1 MLSPP
6 LWAGRSQE
14 RKSDMTLR
22 HMRILVSVFQKN
34 SITKAAQELHL
45 AQPSVSLAV
54 RELEEYYGI
63 RLFDRIGRHIAPTEC
78 GKEFYEYAIHIVSL
92 FNEMEQKMRNWD
104 TFGTLR
110 VGASITIGTHI
121 LPVLIHGYQEK
132 FPDLTIEA
140 KVSRSASIEDEL
152 IHSGI
157 DLGLIET
164 QPSHPDLRAV
174 PFMTDSMC
182 VIIPPGHPLSSAKSI
197 SLAGL
202 SRFPFLMREKG
213 SAGRELLDAAFSLQ
227 QITVSPRW
235 ESTSTQALVKAVA
248 EGLGVSVLPYLL
260 VKKDIE
266 EGTVRQVPLDQPIR
280 RNLNV
285 IYHKSKFLT
294 DNMRSFIDLCKK
306 YGKSVK

>member
-1 MLSPP
+1 
-6 LWAGRSQE
+6 
-14 RKSDMTLR
+14 
-22 HMRILVSVFQKN
+22 MRIFVSVFQKN

-45 AQPSVSLAV
+45 TQPSVSLAV
-54 RELEEYYGI
+54 RELEDYYGI

-78 GKEFYEYAIHIVSL
+78 GKEFYRYAVHIVSL
-92 FNEMEQKMRNWD
+92 FNEMEKKMRNWD

-110 VGASITIGTHI
+110 IGASITIGTHI
-121 LPVLIHGYQEK
+121 LPVLIRRYQEQ
-132 FPDLTIEA
+132 FPDLTVEA
-140 KVSRSASIEDEL
+140 KVSKSASVEDEI
-152 IHSGI
+152 IHNGI

-182 VIIPPGHPLSSAKSI
+182 AITAPDHPLASVKSI
-197 SLAGL
+197 SLAEL

-213 SAGRELLDAAFSLQ
+213 SAGRKLLDAAFSLQ

-235 ESTSTQALVKAVA
+235 ESTNTQALVKAVA
-248 EGLGVSVLPYLL
+248 EGLGVSVLPYLI

-266 EGTVRQVPLDQPIR
+266 EGTVRQIPLNQPIR

-294 DNMRSFIDLCKK
+294 DNMKSFIELCKK
-306 YGKSVK
+306 YGKSAK

>member
-1 MLSPP
+1 
-6 LWAGRSQE
+6 
-14 RKSDMTLR
+14 
-22 HMRILVSVFQKN
+22 
-34 SITKAAQELHL
+34 
-45 AQPSVSLAV
+45 
-54 RELEEYYGI
+54 
-63 RLFDRIGRHIAPTEC
+63 
-78 GKEFYEYAIHIVSL
+78 
-92 FNEMEQKMRNWD
+92 MEQKMRNWD

>member
-1 MLSPP
+1 
-6 LWAGRSQE
+6 
-14 RKSDMTLR
+14 
-22 HMRILVSVFQKN
+22 MRIFVSVFQKN

-54 RELEEYYGI
+54 RELEDYYGI

-78 GKEFYEYAIHIVSL
+78 GKEFYRYAVHIVSL
-92 FNEMEQKMRNWD
+92 FNEMEKKMRNWD

-110 VGASITIGTHI
+110 IGASITIGTHI
-121 LPVLIHGYQEK
+121 LPVLIHRYQDQ
-132 FPDLTIEA
+132 FPDLMIEA
-140 KVSRSASIEDEL
+140 KVSKSASVEDEI
-152 IHSGI
+152 IHNGI

-182 VIIPPGHPLSSAKSI
+182 AITAPDHPLASVKSI
-197 SLAGL
+197 SLAEL

-213 SAGRELLDAAFSLQ
+213 SAGRKLLDAAFSLQ

-235 ESTSTQALVKAVA
+235 ESTNTQALVKAVA
-248 EGLGVSVLPYLL
+248 EGLGVSVLPYLI

-266 EGTVRQVPLDQPIR
+266 EGTVRQIPLNQPIR

-294 DNMRSFIDLCKK
+294 DNMKSFIELCKK
-306 YGKSVK
+306 YGKSAK

>member
-1 MLSPP
+1 
-6 LWAGRSQE
+6 
-14 RKSDMTLR
+14 
-22 HMRILVSVFQKN
+22 MRIFVSVFQKN

-78 GKEFYEYAIHIVSL
+78 GKEFYEYAVHIVSL

>member
-1 MLSPP
+1 
-6 LWAGRSQE
+6 
-14 RKSDMTLR
+14 MTLR
-22 HMRILVSVFQKN
+22 HMRIFVSVFQKN

-54 RELEEYYGI
+54 RELEDYYGI

-78 GKEFYEYAIHIVSL
+78 GKEFYEYAVHIVSL
-92 FNEMEQKMRNWD
+92 FNEMEKKMRNWD

-110 VGASITIGTHI
+110 IGASITIGTHI
-121 LPVLIHGYQEK
+121 LPVLIRRYQEQ
-132 FPDLTIEA
+132 FPDLTVEA
-140 KVSRSASIEDEL
+140 KVSKSASVEDEL

-182 VIIPPGHPLSSAKSI
+182 VITAPDHPLASAKSV
-197 SLAGL
+197 SLTEL

-266 EGTVRQVPLDQPIR
+266 EGTVRQIPLDQPIR

-294 DNMRSFIDLCKK
+294 DNMKSFIELCKK
-306 YGKSVK
+306 YGKSAK

>member
-1 MLSPP
+1 
-6 LWAGRSQE
+6 
-14 RKSDMTLR
+14 MTLR
-22 HMRILVSVFQKN
+22 HMRIFVSVFQKN

-54 RELEEYYGI
+54 RELEDYYGI

-78 GKEFYEYAIHIVSL
+78 GKEFYEYAVHIVSL
-92 FNEMEQKMRNWD
+92 FNEMEKKMRNWD

-110 VGASITIGTHI
+110 IGASITIGTHI
-121 LPVLIHGYQEK
+121 LPVLIRRYQEQ
-132 FPDLTIEA
+132 FPDLTVEA
-140 KVSRSASIEDEL
+140 KVSKSASVEDEL

-182 VIIPPGHPLSSAKSI
+182 VITAPDHPLASAKSV
-197 SLAGL
+197 SLTEL

-227 QITVSPRW
+227 QITISPRW

-266 EGTVRQVPLDQPIR
+266 EGTVRQIPLDQPIR

-294 DNMRSFIDLCKK
+294 DNMRAFVDLCKK
-306 YGKSVK
+306 YGKSAK

>member
-1 MLSPP
+1 
-6 LWAGRSQE
+6 
-14 RKSDMTLR
+14 
-22 HMRILVSVFQKN
+22 
-34 SITKAAQELHL
+34 
-45 AQPSVSLAV
+45 
-54 RELEEYYGI
+54 
-63 RLFDRIGRHIAPTEC
+63 
-78 GKEFYEYAIHIVSL
+78 
-92 FNEMEQKMRNWD
+92 MEQKMRNWD

-213 SAGRELLDAAFSLQ
+213 SAGRELLDAAFSCSRSQSPPDGRAQAHRHLSKPLPR
-227 QITVSPRW
+227 VSAY
-235 ESTSTQALVKAVA
+235 QF
-248 EGLGVSVLPYLL
+248 
-260 VKKDIE
+260 
-266 EGTVRQVPLDQPIR
+266 
-280 RNLNV
+280 
-285 IYHKSKFLT
+285 FLI
-294 DNMRSFIDLCKK
+294 FL
-306 YGKSVK
+306 

>member
-1 MLSPP
+1 
-6 LWAGRSQE
+6 
-14 RKSDMTLR
+14 MTLR
-22 HMRILVSVFQKN
+22 HMRIFVSVFQKN

-54 RELEEYYGI
+54 RELEDYYGI

-78 GKEFYEYAIHIVSL
+78 GKEFYRYAVHIVSL
-92 FNEMEQKMRNWD
+92 FNEMEKKMRNWD

-110 VGASITIGTHI
+110 IGASITIGTHI
-121 LPVLIHGYQEK
+121 LPVLIHRYQDQ
-132 FPDLTIEA
+132 FPDLMIEA
-140 KVSRSASIEDEL
+140 KVSKSASVEDEI
-152 IHSGI
+152 IHNGI

-182 VIIPPGHPLSSAKSI
+182 AITAPDHPLASVKSI
-197 SLAGL
+197 SLAEL

-213 SAGRELLDAAFSLQ
+213 SAGRKLLDAAFSLQ

-248 EGLGVSVLPYLL
+248 EGLGVSVLPYLI
-260 VKKDIE
+260 VKKDSE
-266 EGTVRQVPLDQPIR
+266 EGTVRQIPLNQPIR

-294 DNMRSFIDLCKK
+294 DNMKSFIELCKK
-306 YGKSVK
+306 YGKSAK

>member
-1 MLSPP
+1 
-6 LWAGRSQE
+6 
-14 RKSDMTLR
+14 
-22 HMRILVSVFQKN
+22 MRIFVSVFQKN

-54 RELEEYYGI
+54 RELEDYYGI

-78 GKEFYEYAIHIVSL
+78 GKEFYRYAVHIVSL
-92 FNEMEQKMRNWD
+92 FNEMEKKMRNWD

-110 VGASITIGTHI
+110 IGASITIGTHI
-121 LPVLIHGYQEK
+121 LPVLIHRYQDQ
-132 FPDLTIEA
+132 FPDLMIEA
-140 KVSRSASIEDEL
+140 KVSKSASVEDEI
-152 IHSGI
+152 IHNGI

-182 VIIPPGHPLSSAKSI
+182 AITAPDHPLASVKSI
-197 SLAGL
+197 SLAEL

-213 SAGRELLDAAFSLQ
+213 SAGRKLLDAAFSLQ
-227 QITVSPRW
+227 QMTVSPRW

-248 EGLGVSVLPYLL
+248 EGLGVSVLPYLI

-266 EGTVRQVPLDQPIR
+266 EGTVRQIPLNQPIR

-294 DNMRSFIDLCKK
+294 DNMKSFIELCKK
-306 YGKSVK
+306 YGKSAK

>member
-1 MLSPP
+1 
-6 LWAGRSQE
+6 
-14 RKSDMTLR
+14 
-22 HMRILVSVFQKN
+22 MRIFVSVFQKN

-78 GKEFYEYAIHIVSL
+78 GKEFYEYAVHIVSL
-92 FNEMEQKMRNWD
+92 FNEMEKKMRNWD

-110 VGASITIGTHI
+110 IGASITIGTHI
-121 LPVLIHGYQEK
+121 LPVLIRRYQEQ
-132 FPDLTIEA
+132 FPDLTVEA
-140 KVSRSASIEDEL
+140 KVSKSASVEDEL

-182 VIIPPGHPLSSAKSI
+182 VITAPDHPLASAKSV
-197 SLAGL
+197 SLTEL

-266 EGTVRQVPLDQPIR
+266 EGTVRQIPLDQPIR

-294 DNMRSFIDLCKK
+294 DNMRAFIDLCKK
-306 YGKSVK
+306 YGKSAK

>member
-1 MLSPP
+1 
-6 LWAGRSQE
+6 
-14 RKSDMTLR
+14 
-22 HMRILVSVFQKN
+22 MRIFVSVFQKN

-45 AQPSVSLAV
+45 TQPSVSLAV
-54 RELEEYYGI
+54 RELEDYYGI

-78 GKEFYEYAIHIVSL
+78 GKEFYRYAVHIVSL
-92 FNEMEQKMRNWD
+92 FNEMEKKMRNWD

-110 VGASITIGTHI
+110 IGASITIGTHI
-121 LPVLIHGYQEK
+121 LPVLIHRYQDQ
-132 FPDLTIEA
+132 FPDLMIEA
-140 KVSRSASIEDEL
+140 KVSKSASVEDEI
-152 IHSGI
+152 IHNGI

-182 VIIPPGHPLSSAKSI
+182 AITAPDHPLASVKSI
-197 SLAGL
+197 SLAEL
-202 SRFPFLMREKG
+202 SRFPFLMREKS
-213 SAGRELLDAAFSLQ
+213 SAGCKLLDAAFSLQ
-227 QITVSPRW
+227 QMTVSPRW

-248 EGLGVSVLPYLL
+248 EGLGVSVLPYLI

>member
-1 MLSPP
+1 
-6 LWAGRSQE
+6 
-14 RKSDMTLR
+14 
-22 HMRILVSVFQKN
+22 MRIFVSVFQKN

-54 RELEEYYGI
+54 RELEDYYGI

-78 GKEFYEYAIHIVSL
+78 GKEFYRYAVHIVSL
-92 FNEMEQKMRNWD
+92 FNEMEKKMRNWD

-110 VGASITIGTHI
+110 IGASITIGTHI
-121 LPVLIHGYQEK
+121 LPVLIHRYQDQ
-132 FPDLTIEA
+132 FPDLMIEA
-140 KVSRSASIEDEL
+140 KVSKSASVEDEI
-152 IHSGI
+152 IHNGI

-182 VIIPPGHPLSSAKSI
+182 AITAPDHPLASVKSI
-197 SLAGL
+197 SLAEL

-213 SAGRELLDAAFSLQ
+213 SAGRKLLDAAFSLQ

-248 EGLGVSVLPYLL
+248 EGLGVSVLPYLI
-260 VKKDIE
+260 VKKDSE
-266 EGTVRQVPLDQPIR
+266 EGTVRQILLNQPIR

-294 DNMRSFIDLCKK
+294 DNMKSFIELCKK
-306 YGKSVK
+306 YGKSAK

>member
-1 MLSPP
+1 
-6 LWAGRSQE
+6 
-14 RKSDMTLR
+14 MTLR
-22 HMRILVSVFQKN
+22 HMRIFVSVFQKN

-54 RELEEYYGI
+54 RELEDYYGI

-78 GKEFYEYAIHIVSL
+78 GKEFYEYAVHIVSL

-152 IHSGI
+152 THSGI

>member
-1 MLSPP
+1 
-6 LWAGRSQE
+6 
-14 RKSDMTLR
+14 MTLR
-22 HMRILVSVFQKN
+22 HMRIFVSVFQKN

-54 RELEEYYGI
+54 RELEDYYGI

-78 GKEFYEYAIHIVSL
+78 GKEFYRYAVHIVSL
-92 FNEMEQKMRNWD
+92 FNVMEKKMRNWD

-110 VGASITIGTHI
+110 IGASITIGTHI
-121 LPVLIHGYQEK
+121 LPVLIHRYQDQ
-132 FPDLTIEA
+132 FPDLMIEA
-140 KVSRSASIEDEL
+140 KVSKSASVEDEI
-152 IHSGI
+152 IHNGI

-182 VIIPPGHPLSSAKSI
+182 AITAPDHPLASVKSI
-197 SLAGL
+197 SLAEL

-213 SAGRELLDAAFSLQ
+213 SAGRKLLDAAFSLQ
-227 QITVSPRW
+227 QMTVSPRW

-248 EGLGVSVLPYLL
+248 EGLGVSVLPYLI

-266 EGTVRQVPLDQPIR
+266 EGTVRQIPLNQPIR

-294 DNMRSFIDLCKK
+294 DNMKSFIELCKK
-306 YGKSVK
+306 YGKSAK

>member
-1 MLSPP
+1 
-6 LWAGRSQE
+6 
-14 RKSDMTLR
+14 
-22 HMRILVSVFQKN
+22 
-34 SITKAAQELHL
+34 
-45 AQPSVSLAV
+45 
-54 RELEEYYGI
+54 
-63 RLFDRIGRHIAPTEC
+63 
-78 GKEFYEYAIHIVSL
+78 
-92 FNEMEQKMRNWD
+92 MEKKMRNWD

-110 VGASITIGTHI
+110 IGASITIGTHI
-121 LPVLIHGYQEK
+121 LPVLIRRYQEQ
-132 FPDLTIEA
+132 FPDLTVEA
-140 KVSRSASIEDEL
+140 KVSKSASVEDEL

-182 VIIPPGHPLSSAKSI
+182 VITAPDHPLASAKSV
-197 SLAGL
+197 SLTEL

-266 EGTVRQVPLDQPIR
+266 EGTVRQIPLDQPIR

-294 DNMRSFIDLCKK
+294 DNMRAFVDLCKK
-306 YGKSVK
+306 YGKSAK

>member
-1 MLSPP
+1 
-6 LWAGRSQE
+6 
-14 RKSDMTLR
+14 
-22 HMRILVSVFQKN
+22 LVIRV
-34 SITKAAQELHL
+34 TKAAQELHL

-78 GKEFYEYAIHIVSL
+78 GKEFYEYAVHIVSL

>member
-1 MLSPP
+1 
-6 LWAGRSQE
+6 
-14 RKSDMTLR
+14 MTLR
-22 HMRILVSVFQKN
+22 HMRIFVSVFQKN

-54 RELEEYYGI
+54 RELEDYYGI

-78 GKEFYEYAIHIVSL
+78 GKEFYRYAVHIVSL
-92 FNEMEQKMRNWD
+92 FNEMEKKMRNWD

-110 VGASITIGTHI
+110 IGASITIGTHI
-121 LPVLIHGYQEK
+121 LPVLIHRYQDQ
-132 FPDLTIEA
+132 FPDLMIEA
-140 KVSRSASIEDEL
+140 KVSKSASIEDEI
-152 IHSGI
+152 IHNGI

-182 VIIPPGHPLSSAKSI
+182 AITAPDHPLASVKSI
-197 SLAGL
+197 SLAEL

-213 SAGRELLDAAFSLQ
+213 SAGRKLLDAAFSLQ
-227 QITVSPRW
+227 QMTVSPRW

-248 EGLGVSVLPYLL
+248 EGLGVSVLPYLI

-266 EGTVRQVPLDQPIR
+266 EGTVRQIPLNQPIR

-285 IYHKSKFLT
+285 IYHKSKLLT
-294 DNMRSFIDLCKK
+294 DNMKSFIELCKK
-306 YGKSVK
+306 YGKSAK

>member
-1 MLSPP
+1 
-6 LWAGRSQE
+6 
-14 RKSDMTLR
+14 MTLR
-22 HMRILVSVFQKN
+22 HMRIFVSVFQKN

-54 RELEEYYGI
+54 RELEDYYGI

-78 GKEFYEYAIHIVSL
+78 GKEFYRYAVHIVSL
-92 FNEMEQKMRNWD
+92 FNEMEKKMRNWD

-110 VGASITIGTHI
+110 IGASITIGTHI
-121 LPVLIHGYQEK
+121 LPVLIHRYQDQ
-132 FPDLTIEA
+132 FPDLMIEA
-140 KVSRSASIEDEL
+140 KVSKSASVEDEI
-152 IHSGI
+152 IHNGI

-182 VIIPPGHPLSSAKSI
+182 AITAPDHPLASVKSI
-197 SLAGL
+197 SLAEL

-213 SAGRELLDAAFSLQ
+213 SAGRKLLDAAFSLQ
-227 QITVSPRW
+227 QMTVSPRW

-248 EGLGVSVLPYLL
+248 EGLGVSVLPYLI

-266 EGTVRQVPLDQPIR
+266 EGTVRQIPLNQPIR

-285 IYHKSKFLT
+285 IYHKSKLLT
-294 DNMRSFIDLCKK
+294 DNMKSFIELCKK
-306 YGKSVK
+306 YGKSAK

>member
-1 MLSPP
+1 
-6 LWAGRSQE
+6 
-14 RKSDMTLR
+14 
-22 HMRILVSVFQKN
+22 MRIFVSVFQKN

-54 RELEEYYGI
+54 RELEDYYGI

-78 GKEFYEYAIHIVSL
+78 GKEFYEYAVHIVSL
-92 FNEMEQKMRNWD
+92 FNEMEKKMRNWD

-110 VGASITIGTHI
+110 IGASITIGTHI
-121 LPVLIHGYQEK
+121 LPVLIRRYQEQ
-132 FPDLTIEA
+132 FPDLTVEA
-140 KVSRSASIEDEL
+140 KVSKSASVEDEL

-182 VIIPPGHPLSSAKSI
+182 VITAPDHPLASAKSV
-197 SLAGL
+197 SLTEL

-266 EGTVRQVPLDQPIR
+266 EGTVRQIPLDQPIR

-294 DNMRSFIDLCKK
+294 DNMRAFVDLCKK
-306 YGKSVK
+306 YGKSAK

>member
-1 MLSPP
+1 
-6 LWAGRSQE
+6 
-14 RKSDMTLR
+14 MTLR
-22 HMRILVSVFQKN
+22 HMRIFVSVFQKN

-54 RELEEYYGI
+54 RELEDYYGI

-78 GKEFYEYAIHIVSL
+78 GKEFYRYAVHIVSL
-92 FNEMEQKMRNWD
+92 FNEMEKKMRNWD

-110 VGASITIGTHI
+110 IGASITIGTHI
-121 LPVLIHGYQEK
+121 LPVLIHRYQDQ
-132 FPDLTIEA
+132 FPDLMIEA
-140 KVSRSASIEDEL
+140 KVSKSASVEDEI
-152 IHSGI
+152 IHNGI

-182 VIIPPGHPLSSAKSI
+182 AITAPDHPLASVKSI
-197 SLAGL
+197 SLAEL

-213 SAGRELLDAAFSLQ
+213 SAGRKLLDAAFSLQ

-248 EGLGVSVLPYLL
+248 EGLGVSVLPYLI

-266 EGTVRQVPLDQPIR
+266 EGTVRQIPLNQPIR

-294 DNMRSFIDLCKK
+294 DNMKSFIELCKK
-306 YGKSVK
+306 YGKSAK

>member
-1 MLSPP
+1 
-6 LWAGRSQE
+6 
-14 RKSDMTLR
+14 
-22 HMRILVSVFQKN
+22 MRIFVSVFQKN

-54 RELEEYYGI
+54 RELEDYYGI

-78 GKEFYEYAIHIVSL
+78 GKEFYRYAVHIVSL
-92 FNEMEQKMRNWD
+92 FNEMEKKMRNWD

-110 VGASITIGTHI
+110 IGASITIGTHI
-121 LPVLIHGYQEK
+121 LPVLIHRYQDQ
-132 FPDLTIEA
+132 FPDLMIEA
-140 KVSRSASIEDEL
+140 KVSKSASIEDEI
-152 IHSGI
+152 IHNGI

-182 VIIPPGHPLSSAKSI
+182 AITAPDHPLASVKSI
-197 SLAGL
+197 SLAEL

-213 SAGRELLDAAFSLQ
+213 SAGRKLLDAAFSLQ
-227 QITVSPRW
+227 QMTVSPRW

-248 EGLGVSVLPYLL
+248 EGLGVSVLPYLI

-266 EGTVRQVPLDQPIR
+266 EGTVRQIPLNQSIR

-285 IYHKSKFLT
+285 IYHKSKLLT
-294 DNMRSFIDLCKK
+294 DNMKSFIELCKK
-306 YGKSVK
+306 YGKSAK

>member
-1 MLSPP
+1 
-6 LWAGRSQE
+6 
-14 RKSDMTLR
+14 
-22 HMRILVSVFQKN
+22 MRIFVSVFQKN

-54 RELEEYYGI
+54 RELEDYYGI

-78 GKEFYEYAIHIVSL
+78 GKEFYEYAVHIVSL
-92 FNEMEQKMRNWD
+92 FNEMEKKMRNWD

-110 VGASITIGTHI
+110 IGASITIGTHI
-121 LPVLIHGYQEK
+121 LPVLIRRYQEQ
-132 FPDLTIEA
+132 FPDLTVEA
-140 KVSRSASIEDEL
+140 KVSKSASVEDEL

-182 VIIPPGHPLSSAKSI
+182 VITAPDHPLASAKSV
-197 SLAGL
+197 SLTEL

-227 QITVSPRW
+227 QITISPRW

-266 EGTVRQVPLDQPIR
+266 EGTVRQIPLDQPIR

-294 DNMRSFIDLCKK
+294 DNMRAFVDLCKK
-306 YGKSVK
+306 YGKSAK

>member
-1 MLSPP
+1 
-6 LWAGRSQE
+6 
-14 RKSDMTLR
+14 
-22 HMRILVSVFQKN
+22 MRIFVSVFQKN

-54 RELEEYYGI
+54 RELEDYYGI

-78 GKEFYEYAIHIVSL
+78 GKEFYRYAVHIVSL
-92 FNEMEQKMRNWD
+92 FNEMEKKMRNWD

-110 VGASITIGTHI
+110 IGASITIGTHI
-121 LPVLIHGYQEK
+121 LPVLIHRYQDQ
-132 FPDLTIEA
+132 FPDLMIEA
-140 KVSRSASIEDEL
+140 KVSKSASVEDEI
-152 IHSGI
+152 IHNGI

-182 VIIPPGHPLSSAKSI
+182 AITAPDHPLASVKSI
-197 SLAGL
+197 SLAEL
-202 SRFPFLMREKG
+202 SRFPFLMREKS
-213 SAGRELLDAAFSLQ
+213 SAGRKLLDAAFSLQ
-227 QITVSPRW
+227 QMTVSPRW

-248 EGLGVSVLPYLL
+248 EGLGVSVLPYLI

-266 EGTVRQVPLDQPIR
+266 EGTVRQIPLNQPIR

-294 DNMRSFIDLCKK
+294 DNMKSFIELCKK
-306 YGKSVK
+306 YGKSAK

>member
-1 MLSPP
+1 
-6 LWAGRSQE
+6 
-14 RKSDMTLR
+14 MTLR
-22 HMRILVSVFQKN
+22 HMRIFVSVFQKN

-45 AQPSVSLAV
+45 TQPSVSLAV
-54 RELEEYYGI
+54 RELEDYYGI

-78 GKEFYEYAIHIVSL
+78 GKEFYRYAVHIVSL
-92 FNEMEQKMRNWD
+92 FNEMEKKMRNWD

-110 VGASITIGTHI
+110 IGASITIGTHI
-121 LPVLIHGYQEK
+121 LPVLIHRYQDQ
-132 FPDLTIEA
+132 FPDLMIEA
-140 KVSRSASIEDEL
+140 KVSKSASVEDEI
-152 IHSGI
+152 IHNGI

-182 VIIPPGHPLSSAKSI
+182 AITAPDHPLASVKSI
-197 SLAGL
+197 SLAEL
-202 SRFPFLMREKG
+202 SRFPFLMREKS
-213 SAGRELLDAAFSLQ
+213 SAGCKLLDAAFSLQ
-227 QITVSPRW
+227 QMTVSPRW

-248 EGLGVSVLPYLL
+248 EGLGVSVLPYLI

-266 EGTVRQVPLDQPIR
+266 EGTVRQIPLNQPIR

-294 DNMRSFIDLCKK
+294 DNMKSFIELCKK
-306 YGKSVK
+306 YGKSAK

>member
-1 MLSPP
+1 
-6 LWAGRSQE
+6 
-14 RKSDMTLR
+14 
-22 HMRILVSVFQKN
+22 MRIFVSVFQKN

-45 AQPSVSLAV
+45 TQPSVSLAV
-54 RELEEYYGI
+54 RELEDYYGI

-78 GKEFYEYAIHIVSL
+78 GKEFYEYAVHIVSL
-92 FNEMEQKMRNWD
+92 FNEMEKKMRNWD

-110 VGASITIGTHI
+110 IGASITIGTHI
-121 LPVLIHGYQEK
+121 LPVLIRRYQEQ
-132 FPDLTIEA
+132 FPDLTVEA
-140 KVSRSASIEDEL
+140 KVSKSASVEDEL

-182 VIIPPGHPLSSAKSI
+182 VITAPDHPLASAKSV
-197 SLAGL
+197 SLTEL

-266 EGTVRQVPLDQPIR
+266 EGTVRQIPLDQPIR

-294 DNMRSFIDLCKK
+294 DNMRAFVDLCKK
-306 YGKSVK
+306 YGKSAK

>member
-1 MLSPP
+1 
-6 LWAGRSQE
+6 
-14 RKSDMTLR
+14 
-22 HMRILVSVFQKN
+22 MRIFVSVFQKN

-54 RELEEYYGI
+54 RELEDYYGI

-78 GKEFYEYAIHIVSL
+78 GKEFYEYAVHIVSL
-92 FNEMEQKMRNWD
+92 FNEMEKKMRNWD

-110 VGASITIGTHI
+110 IGASITIGTHI
-121 LPVLIHGYQEK
+121 LPVLIRRYQEQ
-132 FPDLTIEA
+132 FPDLTVEA
-140 KVSRSASIEDEL
+140 KVSKSASVEDEL

-182 VIIPPGHPLSSAKSI
+182 VITAPDHPLASAKSV
-197 SLAGL
+197 SLTEL

-266 EGTVRQVPLDQPIR
+266 EGTVRQIPLDQPIR

-294 DNMRSFIDLCKK
+294 DNMRAFIDLCKK
-306 YGKSVK
+306 YGKSAK

>member
-1 MLSPP
+1 
-6 LWAGRSQE
+6 
-14 RKSDMTLR
+14 
-22 HMRILVSVFQKN
+22 MRILVSVFQKN

-78 GKEFYEYAIHIVSL
+78 GKEFYEYAVHIVSL

>member
-1 MLSPP
+1 
-6 LWAGRSQE
+6 
-14 RKSDMTLR
+14 
-22 HMRILVSVFQKN
+22 MRIFVSVFQKN

-54 RELEEYYGI
+54 RELEDYYGI

-78 GKEFYEYAIHIVSL
+78 GKEFYEYAVHIVSL
-92 FNEMEQKMRNWD
+92 FNEMEKKMRNWD

-110 VGASITIGTHI
+110 IGASITVGTHI
-121 LPVLIHGYQEK
+121 LPVLIRRYQEQ
-132 FPDLTIEA
+132 FPDLTVEA
-140 KVSRSASIEDEL
+140 KVSKSASVEDEL

-182 VIIPPGHPLSSAKSI
+182 VITAPDHPLASAKSV
-197 SLAGL
+197 SLTEL

-266 EGTVRQVPLDQPIR
+266 EGTVRQIPLDQPIR

-294 DNMRSFIDLCKK
+294 DNMRAFVDLCKK
-306 YGKSVK
+306 YGKSAK

>member
-1 MLSPP
+1 
-6 LWAGRSQE
+6 
-14 RKSDMTLR
+14 
-22 HMRILVSVFQKN
+22 MRIFVSVFQKN

-45 AQPSVSLAV
+45 TQPSVSLAV
-54 RELEEYYGI
+54 RELEDYYGI

-78 GKEFYEYAIHIVSL
+78 GKEFYRYAVHIVSL
-92 FNEMEQKMRNWD
+92 FNEMEKKMRNWD

-110 VGASITIGTHI
+110 IGASITIGTHI
-121 LPVLIHGYQEK
+121 LPVLIHRYQDQ
-132 FPDLTIEA
+132 FPDLMIEA
-140 KVSRSASIEDEL
+140 KVSKSASVEDEI
-152 IHSGI
+152 IHNGI

-174 PFMTDSMC
+174 PFMTDGMC
-182 VIIPPGHPLSSAKSI
+182 AITAPDHPLASVKSI
-197 SLAGL
+197 SLAEL

-213 SAGRELLDAAFSLQ
+213 SAGRKLLDAAFSLQ

-235 ESTSTQALVKAVA
+235 ESTNTQALVKAVA
-248 EGLGVSVLPYLL
+248 EGLGVSVLPYLI

-266 EGTVRQVPLDQPIR
+266 EGTVRQIPLNQPIR

-294 DNMRSFIDLCKK
+294 DNMKSFIELCKK
-306 YGKSVK
+306 YGKSAK

>member
-1 MLSPP
+1 
-6 LWAGRSQE
+6 
-14 RKSDMTLR
+14 
-22 HMRILVSVFQKN
+22 MRIFVSVFQKN

-45 AQPSVSLAV
+45 TQPSVSLAV
-54 RELEEYYGI
+54 RELEDYYGI

-78 GKEFYEYAIHIVSL
+78 GKEFYRYAVHIVSL
-92 FNEMEQKMRNWD
+92 FNEMEKKMRNWD

-110 VGASITIGTHI
+110 IGASITIGTHI
-121 LPVLIHGYQEK
+121 LPVLIHRYQDQ
-132 FPDLTIEA
+132 FPDLMIEA
-140 KVSRSASIEDEL
+140 KVSKSASVEDEI
-152 IHSGI
+152 IHNGI

-182 VIIPPGHPLSSAKSI
+182 AITAPDHPLASVKSI
-197 SLAGL
+197 SLAEL

-213 SAGRELLDAAFSLQ
+213 SAGRKLLDAAFSLQ

-248 EGLGVSVLPYLL
+248 EGLGVSVLPYLI

-266 EGTVRQVPLDQPIR
+266 EGTVRQIPLNQPIR

-294 DNMRSFIDLCKK
+294 DNMKSFIELCKK
-306 YGKSVK
+306 YGKSAK

>member
-78 GKEFYEYAIHIVSL
+78 GKEFYEYAVHIVSL

-132 FPDLTIEA
+132 FPALTIEA

-174 PFMTDSMC
+174 P
-182 VIIPPGHPLSSAKSI
+182 L
-197 SLAGL
+197 
-202 SRFPFLMREKG
+202 
-213 SAGRELLDAAFSLQ
+213 
-227 QITVSPRW
+227 
-235 ESTSTQALVKAVA
+235 
-248 EGLGVSVLPYLL
+248 
-260 VKKDIE
+260 
-266 EGTVRQVPLDQPIR
+266 
-280 RNLNV
+280 
-285 IYHKSKFLT
+285 
-294 DNMRSFIDLCKK
+294 
-306 YGKSVK
+306 